1 MTEEPFTFD
10 CAGERLVGVLA
21 APDRGEASRAVIIV
35 VGGPQYRSGSHR
47 QFTLL
52 ARALAR
58 RGIPALRFDYRGMGD
73 SEGELRTFEAIGDD
87 IEAATNALCARLPA
101 LKGVVL
107 WGLCDAAS
115 AILFYAGRDP
125 RVAAIVLLNPWVY
138 TPQSEATTRLRYY
151 YLRRLKSAAF
161 WTSLV
166 RGRLRAVESAR
177 SLWPTLR
184 TLVVL
189 RLGHKTSSAARAS
202 RSLAASEPL
211 PERMAAGLARYRGP
225 VLLILSGKDLVA
237 HEFKDY
243 VAGSPRWQALLT
255 SPRLTQ
261 RELADATHT
270 FSTRASRE
278 QVETLTADWCDALP
292 G

>member
-1 MTEEPFTFD
+1 VTEEPFAFD

-21 APDRGEASRAVIIV
+21 MPDGGQASRAVIIV

-73 SEGELRTFEAIGDD
+73 SGGELRTFEGIGDD
-87 IEAATNALCARLPA
+87 IAAAIGALCARLPT

-115 AILFYAGRDP
+115 AIMFYAGRDP
-125 RVAAIVLLNPWVY
+125 RVAAIVVLNPWVY
-138 TPQSEATTRLRYY
+138 TPASEATTRLRYY
-151 YLRRLKSAAF
+151 YLRRLKSPAF
-161 WTSLV
+161 WTGLV

-177 SLWPTLR
+177 SLWPILK
-184 TLVVL
+184 TLVAA
-189 RLGHKTSSAARAS
+189 RLGPKTGSATGAPTSAS
-202 RSLAASEPL
+202 GPL

-237 HEFKDY
+237 REFTDY
-243 VAGSPRWQALLT
+243 VAESRRWQALLA
-255 SPRLTQ
+255 SPHVTE
-261 RELADATHT
+261 RELTDATHT